1 MEEQEFMASSM
12 EVDELAGLVLVKC
25 RDLMIEKFFELHKQ
39 VAAVPANWF
48 PLTGPAENYSHAT
61 VMGTV
66 RMLFSEL
73 NEDFRQPT
81 ARGLTKVLTRLAIK
95 AADWGISEDAIQQ
108 TRRQLQRLIN
118 LAWDGPETGQ

>member
-1 MEEQEFMASSM
+1 MPGSL
-12 EVDELAGLVLVKC
+12 EVDGMAGLVLVKC
-25 RDLMIEKFFELHKQ
+25 RDLMIERFFELHKQ
-39 VAAVPANWF
+39 VAAIPGNWMSF
-48 PLTGPAENYSHAT
+48 TDPAENYSHTT

-95 AADWGISEDAIQQ
+95 AAGWGISEDAIQQ

-118 LAWDGPETGQ
+118 LAWDGPESGQ